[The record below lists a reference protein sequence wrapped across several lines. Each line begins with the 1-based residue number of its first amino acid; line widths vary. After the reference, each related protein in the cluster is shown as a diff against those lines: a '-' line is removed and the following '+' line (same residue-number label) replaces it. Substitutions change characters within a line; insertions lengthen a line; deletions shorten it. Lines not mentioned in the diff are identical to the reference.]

1 MAHASPE
8 MTLVYAQI
16 HDNTL
21 RKEWGKSREAGAI
34 RLGVQGDVVMADLKQ
49 QAEENGLELE
59 WVRHNMDSIRLDQGF
74 CVKSPKLNYEFL
86 NQTIEP
92 PCIKNNCRNFHVDQ
106 TFLPYYEDQI
116 AKIESDIKIYK
127 KAGRTRSIEIIQ
139 PKLKRYQEI
148 VDGLKQGDSIFGLD
162 KGRREYVGKE
172 RGEIN
177 SNGQ

>member
-1 MAHASPE
+1 MEICFTLINAFRHRYGVNLINNGIKLLHVQKLMAHA
-8 MTLVYAQI
+8 TLVYAQI

-59 WVRHNMDSIRLDQGF
+59 WVRHNMDSIRLDHGF

-92 PCIKNNCRNFHVDQ
+92 PCIKNNCRNFHVDKHSSLITKIRLQ
-106 TFLPYYEDQI
+106 RLNQI
-116 AKIESDIKIYK
+116 
-127 KAGRTRSIEIIQ
+127 
-139 PKLKRYQEI
+139 
-148 VDGLKQGDSIFGLD
+148 
-162 KGRREYVGKE
+162 
-172 RGEIN
+172 
-177 SNGQ
+177 